1 MGVGSRAPDRQELNL
16 SVSAMER
23 LADLI
28 LALHTG
34 YVMFVVGGL
43 VLIWLGVQRRWRWV
57 RSFWF
62 RIAHLAAV
70 TLVAVEA
77 LLGIMCPLTALED
90 WLRSAQVDEGFVVRW
105 VRWLLFWDF
114 PLWIFTLAYL
124 VLALVTVL
132 TWLRWPPA
140 RRGRLAAAR

>member
-62 RIAHLAAV
+62 RVVHLAAV

-77 LLGIMCPLTALED
+77 LLGIVCPLTALED
-90 WLRSAQVDEGFVVRW
+90 WLRSTQVDEGFVVRW

-124 VLALVTVL
+124 ALALVTVL

-140 RRGRLAAAR
+140 RRCRLAAAR